1 MNELKKMKDLFDDF
15 IKEADKFVSEQK
27 KQRVEQTSGKT
38 IYWGETA
45 EEEMKQED
53 GKDWCE
59 EKGGRLPTLKEL
71 KKAYKDGVSGFD
83 YEGFYWTSTP
93 NGIFS
98 AYYVRFSDC
107 YSGYNNN
114 SVAYSVRCVYDK

>member
-1 MNELKKMKDLFDDF
+1 MEELNKIKELFNDF
-15 IKEADKFVSEQK
+15 IKETDKIMK
-27 KQRVEQTSGKT
+27 KQRVKQTITTEKT

-45 EEEMKQED
+45 EKDMPWED
-53 GKDWCE
+53 SRDWCE

-83 YEGFYWTSTP
+83 YEGFYWSSAP
-93 NGIFS
+93 YANG

-107 YSGYNNN
+107 YSYNFNTYLT
-114 SVAYSVRCVYDK
+114 YSVRCVYDK